1 MNAKGREEII
11 SIFAARAVF
20 AFFVRCGSIR
30 LEDRIEAVV
39 QLFSSRTF
47 QAAMAFL
54 ICFAVGALLST
65 IMGLD
70 LKSWLFP
77 GIVTSA
83 IVAWSVFRASG
94 SKER

>member
-1 MNAKGREEII
+1 
-11 SIFAARAVF
+11 
-20 AFFVRCGSIR
+20 
-30 LEDRIEAVV
+30 VV

-47 QAAMAFL
+47 QAAVAFL

-70 LKSWLFP
+70 WKSWLLA
-77 GIVTSA
+77 GIATSTT
-83 IVAWSVFRASG
+83 VAWSVFRVSG